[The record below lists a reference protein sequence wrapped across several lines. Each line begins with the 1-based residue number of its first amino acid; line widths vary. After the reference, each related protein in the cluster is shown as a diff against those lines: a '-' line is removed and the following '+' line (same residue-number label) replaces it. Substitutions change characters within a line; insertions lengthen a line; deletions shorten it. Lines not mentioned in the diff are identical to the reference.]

1 MSDRRPRGP
10 AADTRDRLIQG
21 TLACLRSRGVAGTT
35 IAAVARES
43 GLSRPTIYAHFE
55 TLEALIHQAVEDA
68 AVQLSAQIAHE
79 AERVSTPGER
89 IVEFVVTAHREFKA
103 DPVVALV
110 MDISVA
116 PGLADHGLL
125 SPAMFRLARG
135 PMRATLREDADA
147 LERLD
152 EIIETVIRFLLS
164 VLMFGSDNT
173 RTDERLRRYLR
184 RSMLPALRLTD
195 SRSAGT

>member
-1 MSDRRPRGP
+1 VSERRPRGP

-21 TLACLRSRGVAGTT
+21 TLSCLREHGLAGTT
-35 IAAVARES
+35 IAGVARAS

-68 AVQLSAQIAHE
+68 AVQLSARIAQE
-79 AERVSTPGER
+79 AERASTPGER

-116 PGLADHGLL
+116 PGLTDHGLL

-135 PMRATLREDADA
+135 PMRATLRADPDA

-164 VLMFGSDNT
+164 VLMYSSNHT
-173 RTDERLRRYLR
+173 RTDERLRGYLR
-184 RSMLPALRLTD
+184 RSLLPALGLAPT
-195 SRSAGT
+195 SQL